1 MGVGFDFFLRYVKF
15 AIELKM
21 SFGMLDLK
29 VDDPDVYIRSFDNL
43 SSRTFMR
50 SFTFEG

>member
-1 MGVGFDFFLRYVKF
+1 MGFDVFLYYVKF

-21 SFGMLDLK
+21 TFGLVDLK
-29 VDDPDVYIRSFDNL
+29 VEDPDVYIRSFDNL
-43 SSRTFMR
+43 SSRTFML